1 MFKLLREQ
9 KGSVAVL
16 TAVAVT
22 ALLGLAAITVDI
34 GNLYLNKTQLA
45 NMADAAALAGA
56 RDLPEGEEQAM
67 LAANNYAERNGKP
80 GDTIVMAV
88 NGDNTVI
95 NVTVRRQVP
104 LIFAKVFNFMSSEVS
119 ATAKASNQVVTG
131 VTGAVP
137 FSVEK
142 QNFIFNTPYILKEGG
157 GAGSDGNYG
166 GLGLG
171 GTGANVYNY
180 NIRYGYDGRLAVGQW
195 VDTEP
200 GNMSGPTSD
209 GVRYRI
215 SLDPYATF
223 DTVTHD
229 SPRIIIV
236 PIIDNLDVNGREPVQ
251 IVGFGAFFL
260 ESVGGSGNKNYVTGR
275 FMRMYIVGE
284 QGSATDYGVRNVRL
298 IS

>member
-95 NVTVRRQVP
+95 NATVRRQVP

-137 FSVEK
+137 
-142 QNFIFNTPYILKEGG
+142 
-157 GAGSDGNYG
+157 
-166 GLGLG
+166 
-171 GTGANVYNY
+171 
-180 NIRYGYDGRLAVGQW
+180 AV
-195 VDTEP
+195 T
-200 GNMSGPTSD
+200 
-209 GVRYRI
+209 
-215 SLDPYATF
+215 ATMA
-223 DTVTHD
+223 V
-229 SPRIIIV
+229 
-236 PIIDNLDVNGREPVQ
+236 
-251 IVGFGAFFL
+251 
-260 ESVGGSGNKNYVTGR
+260 
-275 FMRMYIVGE
+275 
-284 QGSATDYGVRNVRL
+284 
-298 IS
+298 